1 MEPTGNDFDFLNNK
15 LTSLY
20 LKVDM
25 MIKQDNNLEML
36 NEVLCEIN
44 NTYSLSE
51 KAILNHE
58 NLSKEKFL
66 TSNLSLLHSEKTWF
80 DKKTAECLQR

>member
-1 MEPTGNDFDFLNNK
+1 MKPTGNNFDFLNNK

-20 LKVDM
+20 LKAVM
-25 MIKQDNNLEML
+25 MIEQDNNPEML

-51 KAILNHE
+51 KAILFHE
-58 NLSKEKFL
+58 SLSKEEFL
-66 TSNLSLLHSEKTWF
+66 PNNLSLLHFEKTRF